1 MIELLHAAK
10 EQENQQLIRELEQT
24 KLRLNEREQALKEL
38 ERSMDQM
45 QLGAKGESQKSA
57 DVKLRWREGK
67 PAPQKMMRVCN
78 AVTDKEWTRCTSVL
92 MVIMTLTAMTQASK
106 FGLDCQ
112 IVQIVAAHLLLSTIY

>member
-1 MIELLHAAK
+1 MYFSFIFKIFAVDYRIW
-10 EQENQQLIRELEQT
+10 EQI
-24 KLRLNEREQALKEL
+24 
-38 ERSMDQM
+38 
-45 QLGAKGESQKSA
+45 GAKYTMSYMQPCHDME
-57 DVKLRWREGK
+57 LRWREGK